1 MLIKM
6 RTLRELT
13 RMRMIK
19 LLRRLARM
27 VMGFRQGRKTLFIN
41 ASSNRIP
48 FRLNKKSQTV
58 KVFPLTDKKDYA

>member
-13 RMRMIK
+13 RMRMMK

-41 ASSNRIP
+41 ASSSRI
-48 FRLNKKSQTV
+48 SSG
-58 KVFPLTDKKDYA
+58 